1 MLGNLLHRTGF
12 AARFGRNAITSE
24 GAWNGAWRRLFTS
37 EAASKATTPSRTFWQ
52 SNTTVNGAMWRYGST
67 RPKFPSSATR
77 GWTTASARRGF
88 RFSAWRRNNTTG
100 EQATEAKLTLSQRLK
115 KLSKEYG
122 WAAVGVY
129 LGLSVL
135 DFPFC
140 FLLVRIVG
148 TDTIGKILTCPL
160 R

>member
-1 MLGNLLHRTGF
+1 MLGHLSKRIAF
-12 AARFGRNAITSE
+12 AARFGRNAITAE

-37 EAASKATTPSRTFWQ
+37 QASSKAAITSRAFWQ
-52 SNTTVNGAMWRYGST
+52 SNMSLHGAMWRHGST
-67 RPKFPSSATR
+67 RPKFTSSATR
-77 GWTTASARRGF
+77 GWTTAAPKRGF

-148 TDTIGKILTCPL
+148 TDTIGKS
-160 R
+160 

>member
-1 MLGNLLHRTGF
+1 MLGNLLQRTAF
-12 AARFGRNAITSE
+12 AARFGRNAIMSE

-52 SNTTVNGAMWRYGST
+52 SNTVPNGAMWRHGST
-67 RPKFPSSATR
+67 RPKFTSSATR
-77 GWTTASARRGF
+77 GWTTASPKRGF

-100 EQATEAKLTLSQRLK
+100 EQAAEAKLTLSQRLK

-148 TDTIGKILTCPL
+148 TDTIGKY
-160 R
+160 